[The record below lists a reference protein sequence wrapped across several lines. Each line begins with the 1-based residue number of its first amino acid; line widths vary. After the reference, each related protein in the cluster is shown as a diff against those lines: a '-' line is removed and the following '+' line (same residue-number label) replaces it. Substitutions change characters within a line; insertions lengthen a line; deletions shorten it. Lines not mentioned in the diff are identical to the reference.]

1 VLVGIYVDLQEG
13 VMTNYMNSIMKLFNS
28 SSIYSGDIQMIIDDY
43 LYTAPAPFS
52 VDRVGLWMF
61 DQENKAYIC
70 KANMSKGVINDE
82 LLLISEENQPSL
94 FEFIQETT
102 SVLVAN
108 RNRHESLDIRALL
121 STLEIRSLLLIPL
134 CIKDNTRGFVFLG
147 NNNQIADWSDDAL
160 STAQLL
166 AQLFIRSLI
175 ISDNNALEIELQ
187 HQNQVMI
194 EMEKMA
200 KVGGWDYE
208 IYTEQLTWT
217 DEVYRIYGLSH
228 YDEISAEKAMGF
240 FSNGTEGLIE
250 LVFNR
255 AITHLEPYEL
265 ELPFTSVDCQHKWVR
280 LTGKIRYTDQIATHV
295 YGTFEDITEQKDM
308 LASKVSI
315 SNYLK
320 GVVDNID
327 DCIITIFANG
337 NIKSVNKEVEKSFG
351 YSPYE
356 LIGQN
361 LLKLIPDPFS
371 SSHGNHIKKHLQTDK
386 TRITC
391 VSRELP
397 AIKKDGTEFPI
408 ELSINQVLHDKEN
421 EYICIIRDIS
431 DKKKAEL
438 DIHNLAYYDETTS
451 VLNRYSFERDLQVK
465 FNKSLFLNEKISV
478 MLIDVDKFAQI
489 NLAYGEAVGD
499 YVLRL
504 IAKKLIN
511 ILPSSTQIYRNNA
524 DTFYIL
530 IDNCHKDELSFV
542 FHESLA
548 KEILKVVNQT
558 IYLDNKIINILMS
571 IGILH
576 VKSEDIDY
584 MNIKPLLELAVF
596 NAKKQGGNCYVSA
609 ASHDAEILK
618 RHSQLSQAMMSEWF
632 TEELGIVLQPQYSTD
647 GAMVGSEALV
657 RWHSALLGH
666 ISPNEFIPLA
676 EKNGAII
683 TLGDW
688 VIDKTCLLLSQR
700 RRLSTLPSPISIN
713 VSVQQIAQPL
723 FCDHLLTKLAQYKIP
738 HSELTLELTE
748 NVLIAD
754 FNLVISKMK
763 HLKLKGIHFSIDDF
777 GTGYSSLSYIHH
789 LPISELKIDKLFV
802 DDIKN
807 AIDEVPII
815 NTIIQLAKSL
825 NLKVV
830 AEGVECKEQL
840 DYLKTHQCDVIQGFY
855 FSKPLNPDKWLEHWT
870 TVTHK
875 KNTIST
881 YVNNIFLHA

>member
-1 VLVGIYVDLQEG
+1 
-13 VMTNYMNSIMKLFNS
+13 MTSYMNSIMKLFNS
-28 SSIYSGDIQMIIDDY
+28 SPIYSGDMKTIIDDY
-43 LYTAPAPFS
+43 LYTAPAAFS
-52 VDRVGLWMF
+52 VDRSGFWMF
-61 DQENKAYIC
+61 DEEKKNYIC
-70 KANMSKGVINDE
+70 KADMSKGVINDE
-82 LLLISEENQPSL
+82 LSLISQESQPSL
-94 FEFIQETT
+94 FEFVQETT
-102 SVLVAN
+102 SVLIAD
-108 RNRHESLDIRALL
+108 RNRYKSLNIRALL
-121 STLEIRSLLLIPL
+121 STLEIQSLLLIPL
-134 CIKDNTRGFVFLG
+134 CIKDKNRGFIFLG
-147 NNNQIADWSDDAL
+147 NSSVITHWSDDAV
-160 STAQLL
+160 STSQLL

-175 ISDNNALEIELQ
+175 ISDNKELEIELE
-187 HQNQVMI
+187 HQNQVMV
-194 EMEKMA
+194 EMEKIA

-208 IYTEQLTWT
+208 ISTEQLTWT

-228 YDEISAEKAMGF
+228 CDDISADKAMGF
-240 FSNGTEGLIE
+240 FSNDTEEIIE
-250 LVFNR
+250 LIFNR

-315 SNYLK
+315 SKYLK

-337 NIKSVNKEVEKSFG
+337 NINSVNNEVEKSFG
-351 YSPYE
+351 YSPSE

-361 LLKLIPDPFS
+361 FLKLIPDTFS

-386 TRITC
+386 TQITC

-408 ELSINQVLHDKEN
+408 ELSINEVLHDKEN

-438 DIHNLAYYDETTS
+438 DIHNLAYYDETTN
-451 VLNRYSFERDLQVK
+451 VLNRYSFDRDLQVN
-465 FNKSLFLNEKISV
+465 FSRAFFLNEKISV
-478 MLIDVDKFAQI
+478 MLINIDKFAQI
-489 NLAYGEAVGD
+489 NLAYGEATGD
-499 YVLRL
+499 YILRL
-504 IAKKLIN
+504 IAKKLID
-511 ILPSSTQIYRNNA
+511 ILPSSIQIYRNNA

-530 IDNCHKDELSFV
+530 IDNCNKHELSFV

-558 IYLDNKIINILMS
+558 IYLDNKTINILMS

-596 NAKKQGGNCYVSA
+596 NAKKQGGNCYVSTV
-609 ASHDAEILK
+609 SHDAEILK
-618 RHSQLSQAMMSEWF
+618 RHSQLSQAMMSELF
-632 TEELGIVLQPQYSTD
+632 TQELSIVLQPQYSTD
-647 GAMVGSEALV
+647 SVMVGSESLV
-657 RWHSALLGH
+657 RWHSSLLGD

-683 TLGDW
+683 ALGNW
-688 VIDKTCLLLSQR
+688 VIDKTCQLLSQR

-713 VSVQQIAQPL
+713 ISVQQIAQPL
-723 FCDHLLTKLAQYKIP
+723 FCDQLLAKLAQYEIP
-738 HSELTLELTE
+738 HSELILELTE

-763 HLKLKGIHFSIDDF
+763 YLKLKGIYFSIDDF

-789 LPISELKIDKLFV
+789 LPISQLKIDKLFV

-825 NLKVV
+825 NLEVV
-830 AEGVECKEQL
+830 AEGVEYKEQL
-840 DYLKTHQCDVIQGFY
+840 DYLKRHQCDVIQGFY

-870 TVTHK
+870 AVSHK
-875 KNTIST
+875 ENTIST
-881 YVNNIFLHA
+881 YVDNISLHL